1 MLLSQFI
8 RESTSALG
16 ALYGPREAAGIVSSL
31 CGELLGVSSYAH
43 IVEPGLE
50 VSAEALPVLQRA
62 MERLCEGEP
71 LQYVTGV
78 QEFCGRRFKVRP
90 GVLIPRPETEE
101 LVATAAE
108 RLRGGGRVLDLCTG
122 SGCIAWSLALD
133 CPEAKVTG
141 VDISDEALA
150 VAREQFSAE
159 GASGTD
165 GPSLRSSLPLR
176 SACGPLPSLRDISTP
191 CSPPGDIF
199 PKGWSR
205 AATGPSV
212 PEAPSEEE
220 RPTFVKQDVLQVPES
235 FEGAPFDVITA
246 NPPYIRESEKAL
258 MHTNVLKFEPSLAL
272 FVPDSDPLVFYR
284 AIALWAV
291 RFLAPGGFGIVEINE
306 ALGAECAALFENAGL
321 ANVKIQSDFRQKERF
336 VSFLK

>member
-16 ALYGPREAAGIVSSL
+16 ALYGPREAAGIVSRL

-50 VSAEALPVLQRA
+50 VSAEALPVLQGA
-62 MERLCEGEP
+62 MERLCGGEP

-108 RLRGGGRVLDLCTG
+108 RLRGGGRVLGLCTG

-159 GASGTD
+159 GA
-165 GPSLRSSLPLR
+165 P
-176 SACGPLPSLRDISTP
+176 A
-191 CSPPGDIF
+191 
-199 PKGWSR
+199 
-205 AATGPSV
+205 
-212 PEAPSEEE
+212 EE
-220 RPTFVKQDVLQVPES
+220 RPTFVKQDVLEVPES

-258 MHTNVLKFEPSLAL
+258 MHTNVLEFEPSLAL

-291 RFLAPGGFGIVEINE
+291 RFLVPGGFGIVEINE

-321 ANVKIQSDFRQKERF
+321 ANVKIQRDFRQKERF

>member
-16 ALYGPREAAGIVSSL
+16 ALYGPREAAGIVSRL

-50 VSAEALPVLQRA
+50 VSAEALPVLQGA
-62 MERLCEGEP
+62 MERLCGGEP

-159 GASGTD
+159 GAS
-165 GPSLRSSLPLR
+165 
-176 SACGPLPSLRDISTP
+176 A
-191 CSPPGDIF
+191 
-199 PKGWSR
+199 
-205 AATGPSV
+205 
-212 PEAPSEEE
+212 EE
-220 RPTFVKQDVLQVPES
+220 RPTFVKQDVLEVPES

-258 MHTNVLKFEPSLAL
+258 MHTNVLEFEPSLAL

-291 RFLAPGGFGIVEINE
+291 RFLAPRGFGIVEINE

-321 ANVKIQSDFRQKERF
+321 ANVKIQRDFRQKERF

>member
-16 ALYGPREAAGIVSSL
+16 ALYGPREAAGIVSRL

-50 VSAEALPVLQRA
+50 VSAEALPVLQGA
-62 MERLCEGEP
+62 MERLCGGEP

-150 VAREQFSAE
+150 VAREQFLAD
-159 GASGTD
+159 GASGMP
-165 GPSLRSSLPLR
+165 GPSLRSSLP
-176 SACGPLPSLRDISTP
+176 AKAGPLPFT
-191 CSPPGDIF
+191 
-199 PKGWSR
+199 WSR
-205 AATGPSV
+205 AATGPV
-212 PEAPSEEE
+212 MPEAPSEEE

-258 MHTNVLKFEPSLAL
+258 MHTNVLEFEPSLAL

-321 ANVKIQSDFRQKERF
+321 ANVKIQRDFRQKERF

>member
-16 ALYGPREAAGIVSSL
+16 ALYGPREAAGIVSRL

-50 VSAEALPVLQRA
+50 VSAEALPVLQGA
-62 MERLCEGEP
+62 MERLCGGEP

-108 RLRGGGRVLDLCTG
+108 RLRGGGGVLDLCTG

-165 GPSLRSSLPLR
+165 GPVAARDHVNGRGPQAERSGRDER
-176 SACGPLPSLRDISTP
+176 SE
-191 CSPPGDIF
+191 
-199 PKGWSR
+199 
-205 AATGPSV
+205 GPSV
-212 PEAPSEEE
+212 PEAPSAEK

-258 MHTNVLKFEPSLAL
+258 MHANVLEFEPSLAL
-272 FVPDSDPLVFYR
+272 FVPDSDPLVFYH

-321 ANVKIQSDFRQKERF
+321 ANVKIQRDFRQKERF

>member
-16 ALYGPREAAGIVSSL
+16 ALYGPREAAGIVSRL

-50 VSAEALPVLQRA
+50 VSAEALPVLQGA
-62 MERLCEGEP
+62 MERLCGGEP

-150 VAREQFSAE
+150 VAREQFSAD
-159 GASGTD
+159 GASGMP
-165 GPSLRSSLPLR
+165 GPVAARDHVNGRGPAFAGRDERSE
-176 SACGPLPSLRDISTP
+176 GP
-191 CSPPGDIF
+191 GM
-199 PKGWSR
+199 PK
-205 AATGPSV
+205 
-212 PEAPSEEE
+212 APSAEE
-220 RPTFVKQDVLQVPES
+220 RPTFVKQDVLEVPES

-258 MHTNVLKFEPSLAL
+258 MHTNVLEFEPSLAL

-306 ALGAECAALFENAGL
+306 AQGAECAALFENAGL
-321 ANVKIQSDFRQKERF
+321 ANVKIQRDFRQKERF

>member
-1 MLLSQFI
+1 M
-8 RESTSALG
+8 
-16 ALYGPREAAGIVSSL
+16 
-31 CGELLGVSSYAH
+31 
-43 IVEPGLE
+43 
-50 VSAEALPVLQRA
+50 
-62 MERLCEGEP
+62 
-71 LQYVTGV
+71 QYVTGV

-108 RLRGGGRVLDLCTG
+108 HLRGGVRVLDLCTG

-150 VAREQFSAE
+150 VAREQFSAD
-159 GASGTD
+159 GAS
-165 GPSLRSSLPLR
+165 
-176 SACGPLPSLRDISTP
+176 A
-191 CSPPGDIF
+191 
-199 PKGWSR
+199 
-205 AATGPSV
+205 
-212 PEAPSEEE
+212 EE
-220 RPTFVKQDVLQVPES
+220 RPAFVKQDVLQVPES

-258 MHTNVLKFEPSLAL
+258 MHTNVLEFEPSLAL

-321 ANVKIQSDFRQKERF
+321 ANVKIQRDFRQKERF

>member
-16 ALYGPREAAGIVSSL
+16 ALYGPREAAGIVSRL

-50 VSAEALPVLQRA
+50 VSAEALPLLQRA
-62 MERLCEGEP
+62 MVRLCGGEP

-141 VDISDEALA
+141 VDISEEALA
-150 VAREQFSAE
+150 VAREQFGKAE
-159 GASGTD
+159 GSGVR
-165 GPSLRSSLPLR
+165 GPSLRSSLP
-176 SACGPLPSLRDISTP
+176 ADAGPLPFTQP
-191 CSPPGDIF
+191 
-199 PKGWSR
+199 R
-205 AATGPSV
+205 AATGPRT
-212 PEAPSEEE
+212 PEPSALQNC
-220 RPTFVKQDVLQVPES
+220 PTFVKQDVLQVPES
-235 FEGAPFDVITA
+235 FEGVPFDVITA

-258 MHTNVLKFEPSLAL
+258 MHTNVLEFEPSLAL

-321 ANVKIQSDFRQKERF
+321 ANVKIQRDFRQKERF

>member
-16 ALYGPREAAGIVSSL
+16 ALYEPREAAGIVSRL

-50 VSAEALPVLQRA
+50 VSAEALPVLQGA
-62 MERLCEGEP
+62 MERLCGGEP

-159 GASGTD
+159 GAS
-165 GPSLRSSLPLR
+165 
-176 SACGPLPSLRDISTP
+176 A
-191 CSPPGDIF
+191 
-199 PKGWSR
+199 
-205 AATGPSV
+205 
-212 PEAPSEEE
+212 EE

-258 MHTNVLKFEPSLAL
+258 MHTNVLEFEPSLAL

-291 RFLAPGGFGIVEINE
+291 RFLAAGGFGIVEINE

-321 ANVKIQSDFRQKERF
+321 ANVKIQRDFRQKERF

>member
-8 RESTSALG
+8 RESTAALG
-16 ALYGPREAAGIVSSL
+16 ALYGPREAAGIVSRL

-50 VSAEALPVLQRA
+50 VSAEALPVLQGA
-62 MERLCEGEP
+62 MERLCGGEP

-101 LVATAAE
+101 LVAKAAE

-159 GASGTD
+159 GA
-165 GPSLRSSLPLR
+165 P
-176 SACGPLPSLRDISTP
+176 A
-191 CSPPGDIF
+191 
-199 PKGWSR
+199 
-205 AATGPSV
+205 
-212 PEAPSEEE
+212 EE
-220 RPTFVKQDVLQVPES
+220 RPTFVKQDVLEVPES

-258 MHTNVLKFEPSLAL
+258 MHTNVLEFEPSLAL

-321 ANVKIQSDFRQKERF
+321 ANVKIQRDFRQKERF

>member
-1 MLLSQFI
+1 MLLSLFI

-16 ALYGPREAAGIVSSL
+16 ALYGPREAAGIVSRL

-62 MERLCEGEP
+62 MERLCGGEP

-108 RLRGGGRVLDLCTG
+108 RLRGRGRVLDLCTG

-150 VAREQFSAE
+150 VAREQFSSE
-159 GASGTD
+159 GAS
-165 GPSLRSSLPLR
+165 
-176 SACGPLPSLRDISTP
+176 A
-191 CSPPGDIF
+191 
-199 PKGWSR
+199 
-205 AATGPSV
+205 
-212 PEAPSEEE
+212 EE

-258 MHTNVLKFEPSLAL
+258 MHTNVLEFEPSLAL

-321 ANVKIQSDFRQKERF
+321 VNVKIQHDFRQKERF

>member
-16 ALYGPREAAGIVSSL
+16 ALYGPREAAGIVSRL

-50 VSAEALPVLQRA
+50 VSAEALPLLQRA
-62 MERLCEGEP
+62 MERLCGGEP

-150 VAREQFSAE
+150 VAREQFS
-159 GASGTD
+159 S
-165 GPSLRSSLPLR
+165 
-176 SACGPLPSLRDISTP
+176 
-191 CSPPGDIF
+191 
-199 PKGWSR
+199 
-205 AATGPSV
+205 
-212 PEAPSEEE
+212 EAPSAEE

-258 MHTNVLKFEPSLAL
+258 MHTNVLEFEPSLAL

-291 RFLAPGGFGIVEINE
+291 RFLAPEGFGIVEINE

-321 ANVKIQSDFRQKERF
+321 ANVKIQRDFRQKERF

>member
-16 ALYGPREAAGIVSSL
+16 ALYGPREAAGIVSRL

-50 VSAEALPVLQRA
+50 VSAEALPVLQGA
-62 MERLCEGEP
+62 MERLCGGEP

-159 GASGTD
+159 GAS
-165 GPSLRSSLPLR
+165 
-176 SACGPLPSLRDISTP
+176 A
-191 CSPPGDIF
+191 
-199 PKGWSR
+199 
-205 AATGPSV
+205 
-212 PEAPSEEE
+212 EE
-220 RPTFVKQDVLQVPES
+220 RPTFVKQDVLEVPES

-258 MHTNVLKFEPSLAL
+258 MHTNVLEFEPSLAL

-321 ANVKIQSDFRQKERF
+321 ANVKIQRDFRQKERF

>member
-16 ALYGPREAAGIVSSL
+16 ALYGPREAAGIVSRL

-50 VSAEALPVLQRA
+50 VSAEALPLLQRA
-62 MERLCEGEP
+62 MERLCGGEP

-78 QEFCGRRFKVRP
+78 QEFCGRRFKVCP

-150 VAREQFSAE
+150 VAREQFSSE
-159 GASGTD
+159 GASGT
-165 GPSLRSSLPLR
+165 
-176 SACGPLPSLRDISTP
+176 
-191 CSPPGDIF
+191 
-199 PKGWSR
+199 
-205 AATGPSV
+205 
-212 PEAPSEEE
+212 EE

-258 MHTNVLKFEPSLAL
+258 MHTNVLEFEPSLAL
-272 FVPDSDPLVFYR
+272 FVPDSDPLVFYH

-321 ANVKIQSDFRQKERF
+321 ANVKIQRDFRQKERF

>member
-16 ALYGPREAAGIVSSL
+16 ALYGPREAAGIVSRL

-50 VSAEALPVLQRA
+50 VSAEALPVLQGA
-62 MERLCEGEP
+62 MERLCGGEP

-159 GASGTD
+159 GASGMP
-165 GPSLRSSLPLR
+165 GPVAARDHVNGRGPAFAGRDERSE
-176 SACGPLPSLRDISTP
+176 GPGMPT
-191 CSPPGDIF
+191 
-199 PKGWSR
+199 
-205 AATGPSV
+205 
-212 PEAPSEEE
+212 APSAEK

-258 MHTNVLKFEPSLAL
+258 MHTNVLEFEPSLAL

-291 RFLAPGGFGIVEINE
+291 RFLAAGGFGIVEINE

-321 ANVKIQSDFRQKERF
+321 ANVKIQRDFRQKERF
-336 VSFLK
+336 VFFLK

>member
-8 RESTSALG
+8 RESTAALG
-16 ALYGPREAAGIVSSL
+16 ALYGPREAAGIVSRL

-50 VSAEALPVLQRA
+50 VSAEALPLLQRA
-62 MERLCEGEP
+62 MERLCGGEP

-101 LVATAAE
+101 LVAKAAE

-159 GASGTD
+159 G
-165 GPSLRSSLPLR
+165 
-176 SACGPLPSLRDISTP
+176 
-191 CSPPGDIF
+191 
-199 PKGWSR
+199 
-205 AATGPSV
+205 
-212 PEAPSEEE
+212 
-220 RPTFVKQDVLQVPES
+220 PTFVKQDVLQVPES

-258 MHTNVLKFEPSLAL
+258 MHTNVLEFEPSLAL

-291 RFLAPGGFGIVEINE
+291 RFLVPGGFGIVEINE

-321 ANVKIQSDFRQKERF
+321 ANVKIQRDFRQKDRF

>member
-16 ALYGPREAAGIVSSL
+16 ALYGPREAAGIVSRL

-50 VSAEALPVLQRA
+50 VSAEALPVLQGA
-62 MERLCEGEP
+62 MERLCGGEP

-159 GASGTD
+159 G
-165 GPSLRSSLPLR
+165 
-176 SACGPLPSLRDISTP
+176 
-191 CSPPGDIF
+191 
-199 PKGWSR
+199 
-205 AATGPSV
+205 
-212 PEAPSEEE
+212 
-220 RPTFVKQDVLQVPES
+220 PTFVKQDVLQVPES

-258 MHTNVLKFEPSLAL
+258 MHTNVLEFEPSLAL

-291 RFLAPGGFGIVEINE
+291 RFLAPGG
-306 ALGAECAALFENAGL
+306 
-321 ANVKIQSDFRQKERF
+321 
-336 VSFLK
+336 

>member
-16 ALYGPREAAGIVSSL
+16 ALYGPREAAGIVSRL

-50 VSAEALPVLQRA
+50 VSAEALPVLQGA
-62 MERLCEGEP
+62 MERLCGGEP

-78 QEFCGRRFKVRP
+78 QEFCG
-90 GVLIPRPETEE
+90 
-101 LVATAAE
+101 ATAAE

-159 GASGTD
+159 GAPGTD
-165 GPSLRSSLPLR
+165 GPVAARDHVNGRGPAFAGRDERSE
-176 SACGPLPSLRDISTP
+176 GP
-191 CSPPGDIF
+191 GM
-199 PKGWSR
+199 PK
-205 AATGPSV
+205 
-212 PEAPSEEE
+212 APSAEK
-220 RPTFVKQDVLQVPES
+220 RPTFVKQDVLEVPES

-258 MHTNVLKFEPSLAL
+258 MHTNVLEFEPSLAL

-321 ANVKIQSDFRQKERF
+321 ANVKIQRDFRQKERF

>member
-16 ALYGPREAAGIVSSL
+16 ALYGPREAAGIVSRL

-50 VSAEALPVLQRA
+50 VSAEALPLLQGA
-62 MERLCEGEP
+62 MERLCGGEP

-150 VAREQFSAE
+150 VAREQFSA
-159 GASGTD
+159 D
-165 GPSLRSSLPLR
+165 G
-176 SACGPLPSLRDISTP
+176 
-191 CSPPGDIF
+191 
-199 PKGWSR
+199 
-205 AATGPSV
+205 
-212 PEAPSEEE
+212 
-220 RPTFVKQDVLQVPES
+220 PTFVKQDVLEVPES

-258 MHTNVLKFEPSLAL
+258 MHTNVLEFEPSLAL

-284 AIALWAV
+284 AIALWAA

-321 ANVKIQSDFRQKERF
+321 ANVKIQRDFRQKERF

>member
-16 ALYGPREAAGIVSSL
+16 ALYGPREAAGIVSRL
-31 CGELLGVSSYAH
+31 CGELLGISSYAH

-50 VSAEALPVLQRA
+50 VSAEALPLLQGA
-62 MERLCEGEP
+62 MERLRGGEP
-71 LQYVTGV
+71 LQYVTGG

-159 GASGTD
+159 G
-165 GPSLRSSLPLR
+165 
-176 SACGPLPSLRDISTP
+176 
-191 CSPPGDIF
+191 
-199 PKGWSR
+199 
-205 AATGPSV
+205 
-212 PEAPSEEE
+212 
-220 RPTFVKQDVLQVPES
+220 PTFVKQDVLQVPES

-258 MHTNVLKFEPSLAL
+258 MHTNVLEFEPSLAL

-284 AIALWAV
+284 AIALWAA

-321 ANVKIQSDFRQKERF
+321 ANVKIQRDFRQKERF

>member
-16 ALYGPREAAGIVSSL
+16 ALYGPREAAGIVSRL

-50 VSAEALPVLQRA
+50 VSAEALPVLQGA
-62 MERLCEGEP
+62 MERLCGGEP

-159 GASGTD
+159 GA
-165 GPSLRSSLPLR
+165 P
-176 SACGPLPSLRDISTP
+176 A
-191 CSPPGDIF
+191 
-199 PKGWSR
+199 
-205 AATGPSV
+205 
-212 PEAPSEEE
+212 EE

-258 MHTNVLKFEPSLAL
+258 MHTNVLEFEPSLAL

-321 ANVKIQSDFRQKERF
+321 ANVKIQRDFRQKERF

>member
-16 ALYGPREAAGIVSSL
+16 ALYEPREAAGIVSRL

-62 MERLCEGEP
+62 MERLCGGEP

-159 GASGTD
+159 GAS
-165 GPSLRSSLPLR
+165 
-176 SACGPLPSLRDISTP
+176 A
-191 CSPPGDIF
+191 
-199 PKGWSR
+199 
-205 AATGPSV
+205 
-212 PEAPSEEE
+212 EE
-220 RPTFVKQDVLQVPES
+220 RPTFVKQDVLQVQES

-258 MHTNVLKFEPSLAL
+258 MHTNVLEFEPSLAL

-321 ANVKIQSDFRQKERF
+321 ANVKIQRDFRQKERF

>member
-16 ALYGPREAAGIVSSL
+16 ALYGPREAAGIVSRL

-50 VSAEALPVLQRA
+50 VSAEALPLLQRA
-62 MERLCEGEP
+62 MERLCVGEP

-159 GASGTD
+159 GAS
-165 GPSLRSSLPLR
+165 
-176 SACGPLPSLRDISTP
+176 A
-191 CSPPGDIF
+191 
-199 PKGWSR
+199 
-205 AATGPSV
+205 
-212 PEAPSEEE
+212 EE
-220 RPTFVKQDVLQVPES
+220 RLTFVKQDVLQVPES

-258 MHTNVLKFEPSLAL
+258 MHTNVLEFEPSLAL

-321 ANVKIQSDFRQKERF
+321 ANVKIQRDFRQKERF

>member
-16 ALYGPREAAGIVSSL
+16 ALYGPREAAGIVSRL
-31 CGELLGVSSYAH
+31 CGELLGVSSYAL

-50 VSAEALPVLQRA
+50 VSAEALPVLQGA
-62 MERLCEGEP
+62 MERLCGGEP

-101 LVATAAE
+101 LVATAVE

-176 SACGPLPSLRDISTP
+176 SACGPLPFT
-191 CSPPGDIF
+191 
-199 PKGWSR
+199 WSR
-205 AATGPSV
+205 AATSPSV
-212 PEAPSEEE
+212 PGAPSAEE

-258 MHTNVLKFEPSLAL
+258 MHTNVLEFEPSLAL

-291 RFLAPGGFGIVEINE
+291 RFLAAGGFGIVEINE

-321 ANVKIQSDFRQKERF
+321 ANVKIQRDFRQKERF

>member
-8 RESTSALG
+8 RESTAALG
-16 ALYGPREAAGIVSSL
+16 ALYGPREAAGIVSRL

-43 IVEPGLE
+43 IVEPELE
-50 VSAEALPVLQRA
+50 VSAEALPLLQGA
-62 MERLCEGEP
+62 MKRLCGGEP

-159 GASGTD
+159 GAS
-165 GPSLRSSLPLR
+165 
-176 SACGPLPSLRDISTP
+176 A
-191 CSPPGDIF
+191 
-199 PKGWSR
+199 
-205 AATGPSV
+205 
-212 PEAPSEEE
+212 EE

-258 MHTNVLKFEPSLAL
+258 MHTNVLEFEPSLAL

-321 ANVKIQSDFRQKERF
+321 ANVKIQRDFRQKERF

>member
-16 ALYGPREAAGIVSSL
+16 ALYGPREAAGIVSRL
-31 CGELLGVSSYAH
+31 CEELLGVSSYAH

-50 VSAEALPVLQRA
+50 VSAEALPVLQGA
-62 MERLCEGEP
+62 MERLCGGEP

-133 CPEAKVTG
+133 CPEAP
-141 VDISDEALA
+141 
-150 VAREQFSAE
+150 SA
-159 GASGTD
+159 
-165 GPSLRSSLPLR
+165 
-176 SACGPLPSLRDISTP
+176 
-191 CSPPGDIF
+191 
-199 PKGWSR
+199 
-205 AATGPSV
+205 
-212 PEAPSEEE
+212 EE
-220 RPTFVKQDVLQVPES
+220 RPTFVKQDVLEVPES
-235 FEGAPFDVITA
+235 FKGAPFDVITA

-258 MHTNVLKFEPSLAL
+258 MHTNVLEFEPSLAL

-321 ANVKIQSDFRQKERF
+321 ANVKIQRDFRQKERF

>member
-8 RESTSALG
+8 RESTAALG
-16 ALYGPREAAGIVSSL
+16 ALYGPREAAGIVSRL

-43 IVEPGLE
+43 IIEPGLE
-50 VSAEALPVLQRA
+50 VSAEALPVLQGA

-133 CPEAKVTG
+133 CPAAKVTG

-159 GASGTD
+159 GAS
-165 GPSLRSSLPLR
+165 
-176 SACGPLPSLRDISTP
+176 A
-191 CSPPGDIF
+191 
-199 PKGWSR
+199 
-205 AATGPSV
+205 
-212 PEAPSEEE
+212 EE
-220 RPTFVKQDVLQVPES
+220 RPTFVKQDVLEVPES

-258 MHTNVLKFEPSLAL
+258 MHTNVLEFEPSLAL

-291 RFLAPGGFGIVEINE
+291 RFLAAGGFGIVEINE

-321 ANVKIQSDFRQKERF
+321 ANVKIQRDFRQKERF
-336 VSFLK
+336 VFFLK

>member
-16 ALYGPREAAGIVSSL
+16 ALYGPREAAGIVSRL

-50 VSAEALPVLQRA
+50 VSAEALPVLQGA
-62 MERLCEGEP
+62 MERLCGGEP

-141 VDISDEALA
+141 VDLSDEALA

-159 GASGTD
+159 GA
-165 GPSLRSSLPLR
+165 P
-176 SACGPLPSLRDISTP
+176 A
-191 CSPPGDIF
+191 
-199 PKGWSR
+199 
-205 AATGPSV
+205 
-212 PEAPSEEE
+212 EE
-220 RPTFVKQDVLQVPES
+220 RPTFVKQDVLEVPES

-258 MHTNVLKFEPSLAL
+258 MHTNVLEFEPSLAL

-306 ALGAECAALFENAGL
+306 ALGAECAALFESAGL
-321 ANVKIQSDFRQKERF
+321 ANVKIQRDFRQKERF

>member
-16 ALYGPREAAGIVSSL
+16 ALYGPREAAGIVSRL

-50 VSAEALPVLQRA
+50 VSAEALPVLQGA
-62 MERLCEGEP
+62 MERLCGGEP

-159 GASGTD
+159 GAS
-165 GPSLRSSLPLR
+165 
-176 SACGPLPSLRDISTP
+176 A
-191 CSPPGDIF
+191 
-199 PKGWSR
+199 
-205 AATGPSV
+205 
-212 PEAPSEEE
+212 EE

-258 MHTNVLKFEPSLAL
+258 MHTNVLEFEPSLAL

-291 RFLAPGGFGIVEINE
+291 RFLAAGGFGIVEINE

-321 ANVKIQSDFRQKERF
+321 ANVKIQRDFRQKERF

>member
-16 ALYGPREAAGIVSSL
+16 ALYGPREAAGIVSRL

-50 VSAEALPVLQRA
+50 VSAEALPVLQGA
-62 MERLCEGEP
+62 MERLCGGEP

-159 GASGTD
+159 GAS
-165 GPSLRSSLPLR
+165 
-176 SACGPLPSLRDISTP
+176 A
-191 CSPPGDIF
+191 
-199 PKGWSR
+199 
-205 AATGPSV
+205 
-212 PEAPSEEE
+212 EE
-220 RPTFVKQDVLQVPES
+220 RPTFVKQDVLEVPES

-258 MHTNVLKFEPSLAL
+258 MHTNVLEFEPSLAL

-306 ALGAECAALFENAGL
+306 AMGAECAALFENAGL
-321 ANVKIQSDFRQKERF
+321 ANVKIQRDFRQKERF

>member
-16 ALYGPREAAGIVSSL
+16 ALYGPREAAGIVSRL

-50 VSAEALPVLQRA
+50 VSAEALPVLQGA
-62 MERLCEGEP
+62 MERLCGGEP

-159 GASGTD
+159 GA
-165 GPSLRSSLPLR
+165 P
-176 SACGPLPSLRDISTP
+176 A
-191 CSPPGDIF
+191 
-199 PKGWSR
+199 
-205 AATGPSV
+205 
-212 PEAPSEEE
+212 EE
-220 RPTFVKQDVLQVPES
+220 RPTFVKQDVLEVPES

-258 MHTNVLKFEPSLAL
+258 MHTNVLEFEPSLAL

-321 ANVKIQSDFRQKERF
+321 ANVKIQRDFRQKERF

>member
-16 ALYGPREAAGIVSSL
+16 ALYGPREAAGIVSRL

-50 VSAEALPVLQRA
+50 VSAEALPLLQRA
-62 MERLCEGEP
+62 MERLCGGEP

-108 RLRGGGRVLDLCTG
+108 RLRDGGRVLDLCTG

-165 GPSLRSSLPLR
+165 GPS
-176 SACGPLPSLRDISTP
+176 
-191 CSPPGDIF
+191 PGM
-199 PKGWSR
+199 
-205 AATGPSV
+205 
-212 PEAPSEEE
+212 PEALSAEK
-220 RPTFVKQDVLQVPES
+220 RPAFVKQDVLQVPES

-258 MHTNVLKFEPSLAL
+258 MHTNVLEFEPSLAL

-284 AIALWAV
+284 AIALWAL
-291 RFLAPGGFGIVEINE
+291 RFLAPEGFGIVEINE

-321 ANVKIQSDFRQKERF
+321 ANVKIQRDFRQKERF

>member
-8 RESTSALG
+8 RESTAALG
-16 ALYGPREAAGIVSSL
+16 ALYGPREAAGIVSRL

-43 IVEPGLE
+43 IIEPGLE
-50 VSAEALPVLQRA
+50 VSAEALPVLQGA
-62 MERLCEGEP
+62 MERLCGGEP

-108 RLRGGGRVLDLCTG
+108 RLRGGGRMLDLCTG

-159 GASGTD
+159 GA
-165 GPSLRSSLPLR
+165 P
-176 SACGPLPSLRDISTP
+176 A
-191 CSPPGDIF
+191 
-199 PKGWSR
+199 
-205 AATGPSV
+205 
-212 PEAPSEEE
+212 EE

-258 MHTNVLKFEPSLAL
+258 MHTNVLEFEPSLAL

-321 ANVKIQSDFRQKERF
+321 ANVKIQRDFRQKERF